1 MVWLVQ
7 LLEQGRQA
15 ARHVK
20 NARQAA
26 QQVESMGA
34 KEQREKLKPSALA
47 ALEGR
52 EKELKVRLS
61 PTAPRRS
68 EHHCE
73 SVLHVQAQDAVAA
86 QELQASTSS
95 ASAAPACPIG
105 SEGTL
110 LRHA

>member
-1 MVWLVQ
+1 MLWRVQ
-7 LLEQGRQA
+7 VLEQGRQA

-20 NARQAA
+20 NARHAA

-52 EKELKVRLS
+52 EKELKVRLG

-68 EHHCE
+68 EHNSE
-73 SVLHVQAQDAVAA
+73 WILHVQASRLSRRHRART
-86 QELQASTSS
+86 QA
-95 ASAAPACPIG
+95 P
-105 SEGTL
+105 TL
-110 LRHA
+110 LP